1 MVARRFG
8 RMTAGFRRISAFDER
23 IDQVQWLFDWEPHVT
38 RRIEIDAL
46 QGPHEQQID

>member
-1 MVARRFG
+1 MMARGFG
-8 RMTAGFRRISAFDER
+8 RVGAEIERISAFDER

-46 QGPHEQQID
+46 QGPHERQID

>member
-1 MVARRFG
+1 
-8 RMTAGFRRISAFDER
+8 MTRGFASFAASFRRIAGFDER

-46 QGPHEQQID
+46 QGPHERQID